1 MGMQIGYDYLI
12 MRTRYMHRFLRNTGM
27 FFVVTG
33 ATLLALGFGY
43 YLYAQGVGL

>member
-1 MGMQIGYDYLI
+1 MQIGYDYLI